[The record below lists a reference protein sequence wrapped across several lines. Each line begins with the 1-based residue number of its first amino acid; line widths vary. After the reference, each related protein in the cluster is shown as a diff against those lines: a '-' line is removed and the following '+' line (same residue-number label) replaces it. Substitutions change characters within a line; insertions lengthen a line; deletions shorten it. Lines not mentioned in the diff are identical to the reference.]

1 MTDRNLGLDIDLTGF
16 NFLDGTLC
24 SFDDDRMMLEDL
36 GNPDLASSGQN
47 FAGAK
52 EYFLRVLENFVKS
65 NGLANGTVG
74 ELISKKC
81 EER

>member
-1 MTDRNLGLDIDLTGF
+1 
-16 NFLDGTLC
+16 
-24 SFDDDRMMLEDL
+24 MMLEDL
-36 GNPDLASSGQN
+36 GNPDVAFSGQN

-65 NGLANGTVG
+65 NSLANGTVG